1 MTEVIPLAASAP
13 VPPAAPDGDR
23 RAILS
28 WALYDLANTI
38 YSAIVVTLFLP
49 GYVKKEYGDA
59 APLGRAT
66 AVTLLLSGLVS
77 PWLGALVDRTGRARL
92 GLDISTWTC
101 TLASAALC
109 FVAPLGLGPTL
120 LCFGVSLFAYQA
132 ALTFYNAL
140 LPAVAPPHR
149 RGWVSGLGTGLGY
162 LGIPIA
168 VVIALQVKDT
178 PLGIPGTFLVSA
190 VLMTLG
196 TIPLWLFVRDAPRDA
211 WGAPPRTMAGA
222 GATGATGATRAGPR
236 SGGLLDTLRDLRGRP
251 LLGLFLLANFVC
263 VDVTNTLIQYAAYYY
278 EEGEGL
284 TKDQTG
290 VVVIALAMTAM
301 VGGLVLGRLADRH
314 SPTRLYLFCGLGL
327 VAALLGV
334 AFFPGRW
341 VPRIGL
347 VIGGGVATAAIWSIG
362 RQMLMRL
369 APLER
374 QGAYFGL
381 YGVTVKVSIL
391 GTWMFAEI
399 SDRWSFKPAILM
411 EAAMLVVGLVL
422 FWRLDR
428 RLVAEG
434 RA

>member
-1 MTEVIPLAASAP
+1 MCIRDS
-13 VPPAAPDGDR
+13 
-23 RAILS
+23 
-28 WALYDLANTI
+28 
-38 YSAIVVTLFLP
+38 P
-49 GYVKKEYGDA
+49 G
-59 APLGRAT
+59 
-66 AVTLLLSGLVS
+66 
-77 PWLGALVDRTGRARL
+77 
-92 GLDISTWTC
+92 
-101 TLASAALC
+101 
-109 FVAPLGLGPTL
+109 
-120 LCFGVSLFAYQA
+120 
-132 ALTFYNAL
+132 
-140 LPAVAPPHR
+140 
-149 RGWVSGLGTGLGY
+149 
-162 LGIPIA
+162 
-168 VVIALQVKDT
+168 
-178 PLGIPGTFLVSA
+178 
-190 VLMTLG
+190 
-196 TIPLWLFVRDAPRDA
+196 
-211 WGAPPRTMAGA
+211 
-222 GATGATGATRAGPR
+222 AGPR

-301 VGGLVLGRLADRH
+301 AGGLVLGRLADRH

-422 FWRLDR
+422 FFRLDR
-428 RLVAEG
+428 RLAAEG

>member
-1 MTEVIPLAASAP
+1 MTPPP
-13 VPPAAPDGDR
+13 VPGLPDVPAAAPDGDR
-23 RAILS
+23 RAIVS

-49 GYVKKEYGDA
+49 SYLEGRYGDA

-66 AVTLLLSGLVS
+66 AITLLLSGLVS
-77 PWLGALVDRTGRARL
+77 PWLGAVVDRTGRARP
-92 GLDISTWTC
+92 GLDVSTWVC
-101 TLASAALC
+101 VLASAALC
-109 FVAPLGLGPTL
+109 FLGPLGLWPAL
-120 LCFGVSLFAYQA
+120 LCYAVSLFGYQA

-162 LGIPIA
+162 LGIPVA
-168 VVIALQVKDT
+168 VLIALRVKDT
-178 PLGIPGTFLVSA
+178 SLGIPGTFLVSA

-196 TIPLWLFVRDAPRDA
+196 TIPLWLFVKDAPREPHDA
-211 WGAPPRTMAGA
+211 TPSGKGGARGGKP
-222 GATGATGATRAGPR
+222 
-236 SGGLLDTLRDLRGRP
+236 SGTVLLDTLRDLRGRP

-278 EEGEGL
+278 EKGEGL

-290 VVVIALAMTAM
+290 VVVIALSVTAL
-301 VGGLVLGRLADRH
+301 VGGLVLGRLADRR
-314 SPTRLYLFCGLGL
+314 SPTRLYLVTGLGL

-362 RQMLMRL
+362 RQLLLRL
-369 APLER
+369 APPER

-391 GTWMFAEI
+391 GTWLFAEI
-399 SDRWSFKPAILM
+399 SDRWSFRPAILV
-411 EAAMLVVGLVL
+411 EAGMLVLGLTL

-428 RLVAEG
+428 RLAAER

>member
-1 MTEVIPLAASAP
+1 MTDTPPPAAPA
-13 VPPAAPDGDR
+13 VPPAAAPDGDR
-23 RAILS
+23 RAIVS

-49 GYVKKEYGDA
+49 GYVKSQYGDV

-66 AVTLLLSGLVS
+66 AITLLLSGLVS
-77 PWLGALVDRTGRARL
+77 PWLGAIVDRTGKARR
-92 GLDISTWTC
+92 GLDVSTWVC

-109 FVAPLGLGPTL
+109 FVAPLGLWPTL
-120 LCFGVSLFAYQA
+120 LCYGVSLFAYQA

-168 VVIALQVKDT
+168 VLIALRVKGT
-178 PLGIPGTFLVSA
+178 ALGIPGTFLVSA
-190 VLMTLG
+190 VLMTIG
-196 TIPLWLFVRDAPRDA
+196 TIPLWLHVRDAPRPPE
-211 WGAPPRTMAGA
+211 GAAGPTGSGA
-222 GATGATGATRAGPR
+222 GAAARR
-236 SGGLLDTLRDLRGRP
+236 SGLVDTLRDLRGRP
-251 LLGLFLLANFVC
+251 LLALFLLANFVC

-278 EEGEGL
+278 EKGEGL
-284 TKDQTG
+284 TQDQTG
-290 VVVIALAMTAM
+290 YVVIALSITAL
-301 VGGLVLGRLADRH
+301 VGGLVIGRLADRR
-314 SPTRLYLFCGLGL
+314 SPTRLYLVCGAGL
-327 VAALLGV
+327 LLALLGV
-334 AFFPGRW
+334 AFFPRQW

-347 VIGGGVATAAIWSIG
+347 VIGGGVAAAAIWSIG

-369 APLER
+369 APPER

-391 GTWMFAEI
+391 GTWLFSEI
-399 SDRWSFKPAILM
+399 SDRWSFRPAILV
-411 EAAMLVVGLVL
+411 EAGMLVVGLLL
-422 FWRLDR
+422 FWKLDR

-434 RA
+434 LA

>member
-1 MTEVIPLAASAP
+1 MTPTPPSPPASAP
-13 VPPAAPDGDR
+13 PAAAPEGDR
-23 RAILS
+23 RAIVS

-49 GYVKKEYGDA
+49 GYVTERYDGA

-66 AVTLLLSGLVS
+66 AITLLLSGFVS
-77 PWLGALVDRTGRARL
+77 PWLGAIVDRTGKARR
-92 GLDISTWTC
+92 GLDVTTWAC
-101 TLASAALC
+101 VLASAALC
-109 FVAPLGLGPTL
+109 FLAPMGLWPAL
-120 LCFGVSLFAYQA
+120 LCYAVSLFAYQA

-168 VVIALQVKDT
+168 VTIALFVKNT

-190 VLMTLG
+190 VLMTIG
-196 TIPLWLFVRDAPRDA
+196 TIPLWLHVKDAPRPPEDEA
-211 WGAPPRTMAGA
+211 PHGKEGARGA
-222 GATGATGATRAGPR
+222 AVRR
-236 SGGLLDTLRDLRGRP
+236 SGLLDTLRDLRGRP

-263 VDVTNTLIQYAAYYY
+263 VDVTNTLIQYAALYY
-278 EEGEGL
+278 ERGEGL

-290 VVVIALAMTAM
+290 FVVIALSITALI
-301 VGGLVLGRLADRH
+301 GGLVLGRLADRR
-314 SPTRLYLFCGLGL
+314 SPTRLYLACGLGL
-327 VAALLGV
+327 LAALLGV

-341 VPRIGL
+341 IPRIGL

-369 APLER
+369 APAER

-391 GTWMFAEI
+391 GTWLFAEI
-399 SDRWSFKPAILM
+399 SQGDHFQPAILV
-411 EAAMLVVGLVL
+411 EAGMLVVGLFL
-422 FWRLDR
+422 FWKLDR